1 MTMSQDLR
9 VLAVLRSPE
18 AVPDFNKACDTLN
31 GHMIDVQVG
40 RLSDVRPGGA
50 ISVSSDV
57 LVLDVD
63 PKDGAEIELLNNIV
77 NRDFA
82 EIPVVATVSDVEL
95 HDIRQLMRLGVVDVL
110 PQPVQQA
117 DLLSALDHAA
127 QQQLRRAA
135 PAAKDDSKVITFL
148 KGGGGVGA
156 TTLAVQAG
164 AILAGRYKSEKPKVC
179 LMDLDVQFGTAAL
192 YLDLADEVGL
202 ADLLETPERVD
213 SDMFHSVL
221 SSHANKLDV
230 LPAPR
235 EVMPLEAIEP
245 EAVSKIVKLARKDYR
260 FILLDLPEVWTPW
273 SYRLLQ
279 ESDQILLVTQFTVSG
294 VRQARRQLDTLKSQG
309 LEEVPLKVV
318 LNRFDK
324 GWGKS
329 GMIKEAEQGLGRPI
343 DYFIAN
349 DYKTVSEAINQGACL
364 HEIKSRTKVEK
375 GIRKMIESAAA
386 VSADGDARAEPRL
399 TL

>member
-1 MTMSQDLR
+1 MSY
-9 VLAVLRSPE
+9 
-18 AVPDFNKACDTLN
+18 
-31 GHMIDVQVG
+31 
-40 RLSDVRPGGA
+40 GA
-50 ISVSSDV
+50 SVFDQAYSS
-57 LVLDVD
+57 
-63 PKDGAEIELLNNIV
+63 G
-77 NRDFA
+77 
-82 EIPVVATVSDVEL
+82 
-95 HDIRQLMRLGVVDVL
+95 
-110 PQPVQQA
+110 PQPEISMPIQLTIATATPMRETSLNQV
-117 DLLSALDHAA
+117 LLTPIRNARIIPNPCRPSPSCGRYSS
-127 QQQLRRAA
+127 RR
-135 PAAKDDSKVITFL
+135 DDSKVITFL

-213 SDMFHSVL
+213 SDMFRSVL

-245 EAVSKIVKLARKDYR
+245 DAVSKIVKLARKDYR

-294 VRQARRQLDTLKSQG
+294 VRQARRQLDTLKNQG

-375 GIRKMIESAAA
+375 GIRQMIESAAA